1 MAEKFVHAA
10 DKADIKSGE
19 NKAVNVSGR
28 DVALFNVDGKFY
40 AIDNTCKH
48 RGGPLGEG
56 ILDGTTVTCPW
67 HGWQYDVTTGKST
80 SNSPEHVAKYHVK
93 VEGEKIL
100 ISLT

>member
-1 MAEKFVHAA
+1 MEKFVHAGNIS
-10 DKADIKSGE
+10 DLKPGE
-19 NKAVNVSGR
+19 NKVVNVSGR
-28 DVALFNVDGKFY
+28 DVALFNVNGKFY

-80 SNSPEHVAKYHVK
+80 SNPPEHVAKYHVK